1 MLLVVFIAGAWTQTY
16 QYRVLVGD
24 RDAQRGVLY
33 YDYPSGASGVLGA
46 CPPPPNGRENFYYGI
61 AIHPQTGEIYV
72 ANVLNHRIDV
82 LDHDGN
88 CLRSITGGLPNP
100 HGIAI
105 HPSGRKL
112 VTSHNAFWMSEYD
125 LSTGQWRFIAFARDE
140 GDFNVVY
147 LDGIYGI
154 RWHPRGEFLYA
165 GAIGG
170 AAEIRADGDSL
181 TNIVHC
187 IASSSALSA
196 VWDVTVADE
205 EGEAIVIAGT
215 DDVFRGPN
223 QPRLR
228 QVTAFQ
234 LPEGTSTR
242 CMASALFAHPEP
254 DRGGLL
260 FGIERAPDGTYWMS
274 NYNRGVLY
282 QLDPTTGQVLRRV
295 GLGQQK
301 LGLGIAILL
310 HCELHNGDVNLD
322 GCVDDADLL
331 SVLFMFGSTERF
343 IREDTNCDGIV
354 DDADLLTVLFNFG
367 SGC

>member
-1 MLLVVFIAGAWTQTY
+1 M
-16 QYRVLVGD
+16 
-24 RDAQRGVLY
+24 
-33 YDYPSGASGVLGA
+33 
-46 CPPPPNGRENFYYGI
+46 
-61 AIHPQTGEIYV
+61 
-72 ANVLNHRIDV
+72 
-82 LDHDGN
+82 
-88 CLRSITGGLPNP
+88 
-100 HGIAI
+100 
-105 HPSGRKL
+105 
-112 VTSHNAFWMSEYD
+112 
-125 LSTGQWRFIAFARDE
+125 
-140 GDFNVVY
+140 
-147 LDGIYGI
+147 
-154 RWHPRGEFLYA
+154 
-165 GAIGG
+165 
-170 AAEIRADGDSL
+170 
-181 TNIVHC
+181 
-187 IASSSALSA
+187 
-196 VWDVTVADE
+196 ADE

-331 SVLFMFGSTERF
+331 SVLFHVWKHRALHPRGYQLRRHRRRRRPAHRAVQLRQWVLTLDRV
-343 IREDTNCDGIV
+343 C
-354 DDADLLTVLFNFG
+354 LLKG
-367 SGC
+367 GKPSH